1 MKDDHRSYHFLLCK
15 KNQQQQQQYIHLTT
29 FVALVALRVFKV
41 WDPERKIE
49 VRENVCVWE
58 CCGCEDAP
66 VVNILVTSKRKVKYL
81 SSSLAQNKHKVEQKG
96 LNRKR

>member
-41 WDPERKIE
+41 WDP
-49 VRENVCVWE
+49 
-58 CCGCEDAP
+58 
-66 VVNILVTSKRKVKYL
+66 
-81 SSSLAQNKHKVEQKG
+81 
-96 LNRKR
+96 